1 MGVRVFA
8 ALILVGAVAGCG
20 GVTIGGAPAGPAT
33 VTVTPSPPSI
43 AQTSKSPG
51 GGPGTSGTAP
61 TDWAAQ
67 IASVRSGVA
76 RLQVAT
82 CTSNGSGSGLLI
94 GRNLVLTA
102 AHVVS
107 GATSINVWVEGNA
120 KGTGLLSRGEVVG
133 INRNADIALV
143 RTARPLS
150 GHAFSLATA
159 DPSIGDEVA
168 LIGYPFGDPGLS
180 AKFGHV
186 SDLGRTV
193 TFPDDEGGTVAVSRL
208 ITTDAAV
215 NPGNSG
221 GPVIARDGRVVG
233 IVSGKRTWADAQ
245 TAAEGTG
252 WAASAAKNASMVAD
266 WKSHS
271 PIDRVSCAGSRDRA
285 TEPFADQ
292 VEVVITSVHSQ
303 AAIAAQSLALHG
315 TAINLG
321 EYGVAY
327 DLFTPAM
334 QGRMGGV
341 VKWSSILT
349 TSYWRRLDVLE
360 VSTVTRT
367 RLQVSTI
374 LQTEQAASEGPGG
387 QTCSRWPL
395 DYAMVLQAGVWHID
409 KAQLHEA
416 EPTAC

>member
-1 MGVRVFA
+1 MGVRVIA
-8 ALILVGAVAGCG
+8 ALTLVGTVAGCG

-33 VTVTPSPPSI
+33 VTVTPSPPGI
-43 AQTSKSPG
+43 AQASKSPV
-51 GGPGTSGTAP
+51 GGPSTSATAP
-61 TDWAAQ
+61 TDWAEEV
-67 IASVRSGVA
+67 ASVRSGVA
-76 RLQVAT
+76 RIQVAT
-82 CTSNGSGSGLLI
+82 CTSSGSGSGLLI

-107 GATSINVWVEGNA
+107 GATSISVWVEGNA
-120 KGTGLLSRGEVVG
+120 KGTGLLSRAEVIG
-133 INRNADIALV
+133 INRNADLALV

-168 LIGYPFGDPGLS
+168 LIGYPFGDPRLS

-186 SDLGRTV
+186 SDLGRTE

-208 ITTDAAV
+208 ITTDAAI

-233 IVSGKRTWADAQ
+233 IVSGKRTWADDQ

-252 WAASAAKNASMVAD
+252 WAVSAAKNASMVAG
-266 WKSHS
+266 WKSHR
-271 PIDRVSCAGSRDRA
+271 PIDRVSCTGSRDRA
-285 TEPFADQ
+285 TDPFADQ
-292 VEVVITSVHSQ
+292 VEVVITSVHPQ

-321 EYGVAY
+321 DYGVAY

-334 QGRMGGV
+334 QRRMGGV
-341 VKWSSILT
+341 AKWSSMLT

-395 DYAMVLQAGVWHID
+395 DYAMVLRAGVWHID
-409 KAQLHEA
+409 KAQLHGA